1 MDEGGRQKGEAEYDP
16 RNMML
21 FFYCFN
27 RSRIIAQAGK
37 IWIEC
42 LFLKNNFDFAPD
54 SYFEAWA
61 V

>member
-1 MDEGGRQKGEAEYDP
+1 
-16 RNMML
+16 MML

-37 IWIEC
+37 MWIEC